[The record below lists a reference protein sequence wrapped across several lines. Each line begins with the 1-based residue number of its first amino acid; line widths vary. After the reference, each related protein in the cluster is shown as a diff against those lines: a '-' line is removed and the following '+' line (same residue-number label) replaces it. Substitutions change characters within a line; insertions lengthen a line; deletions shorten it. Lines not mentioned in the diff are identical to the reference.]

1 MATFR
6 TLNLMQDF
14 SSLGR
19 FGIIFCRNVAIYFGD
34 RDRMSLFSRLERS
47 LDRDGYL
54 IIGAMESLSTVCP
67 QLEPKRHLRSEY
79 YQSRTLP
86 VGTPGATRPVH
97 AVHP

>member
-1 MATFR
+1 MVP
-6 TLNLMQDF
+6 F
-14 SSLGR
+14 SVSRCR
-19 FGIIFCRNVAIYFGD
+19 FDIIFCRNVAIYFGD

-67 QLEPKRHLRSEY
+67 QLEPKRHLRSVY

-86 VGTPGATRPVH
+86 VGTPGATRPVY